1 MRLFRDNTS
10 KKRAAIR
17 HHVCFCIAIP
27 VLVLAHSRQEFRGH
41 GREDDAATCVRAR
54 REGGREGSV

>member
-1 MRLFRDNTS
+1 
-10 KKRAAIR
+10 
-17 HHVCFCIAIP
+17 VCFCIAIP